1 MGCCS
6 TLSRNLQRGRSPQ
19 NRARVRLPRSP
30 ELRNSGREGGGRG
43 GGCAFNG
50 GRRRRRAGAALGD
63 ISGFGSRAQWKLGE
77 RRGCAEHTPAGGDGE
92 RAGGGRQRRAALSR
106 EKEGR
111 AGHGRHQPSPILRH
125 PSRRGR
131 LAPWQPAEQH
141 PHTAPFPSGW
151 VWGAPARI
159 LGRKPRGKG
168 GPSGSLCARREGEGA
183 GEGRAGR
190 DAPGRGG
197 AGDKSLVVGA
207 RGEGRPLRH
216 RHILGGGFL
225 LLPFLR
231 LPGPCLAAGEA
242 GRGGGVPCVLGGDL
256 RGSWRGAA
264 PRGI

>member
-1 MGCCS
+1 MG
-6 TLSRNLQRGRSPQ
+6 G
-19 NRARVRLPRSP
+19 ARPHFGAQTPGERRPLRLFVCA
-30 ELRNSGREGGGRG
+30 EGGGG
-43 GGCAFNG
+43 GGG
-50 GRRRRRAGAALGD
+50 
-63 ISGFGSRAQWKLGE
+63 
-77 RRGCAEHTPAGGDGE
+77 
-92 RAGGGRQRRAALSR
+92 
-106 EKEGR
+106 
-111 AGHGRHQPSPILRH
+111 
-125 PSRRGR
+125 
-131 LAPWQPAEQH
+131 
-141 PHTAPFPSGW
+141 
-151 VWGAPARI
+151 
-159 LGRKPRGKG
+159 
-168 GPSGSLCARREGEGA
+168 

-197 AGDKSLVVGA
+197 AGDKSPVVGA